1 VVANARAE
9 NQNQDRLSTVN
20 RELSAKAK
28 AMDSLRR
35 VGLDSEPTAVRD
47 DAGPGRVGTRAHG
60 IAREQTGSHQN
71 LVYQQLG
78 VGRGVAER
86 GSESKVIS
94 VVTVMIA
101 DRWA

>member
-47 DAGPGRVGTRAHG
+47 DHFGRDGDDRRPLGLDGTQFKQRAL
-60 IAREQTGSHQN
+60 ESETGNTILPALEVKNEMSCKCSLN
-71 LVYQQLG
+71 EG
-78 VGRGVAER
+78 E
-86 GSESKVIS
+86 ETK
-94 VVTVMIA
+94 
-101 DRWA
+101 WK